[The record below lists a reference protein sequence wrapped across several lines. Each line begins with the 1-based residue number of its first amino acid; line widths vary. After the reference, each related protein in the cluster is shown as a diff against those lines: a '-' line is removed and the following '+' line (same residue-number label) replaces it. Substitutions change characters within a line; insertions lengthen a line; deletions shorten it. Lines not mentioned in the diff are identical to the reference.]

1 MDLEEGDDDHG
12 RGAHGGG
19 PDGASDYEM
28 EDDDQGHEA
37 QGGDS
42 GEASDQEME
51 DGDTIQV
58 AASGKIES
66 IKGSL
71 VPDSPALVPDSPAL
85 VPDSP
90 ALGPDSPALGP
101 TTIHYRA
108 IRNRSVTPLF
118 VSSRDPSS
126 GSEASMRSESS
137 LRQSMDLPEGAT
149 FAVLAPPVRRRWE
162 YQTLDDDPRVTSILQ
177 EQDKAG
183 VIIYAVESRDRRVLR
198 VS

>member
-1 MDLEEGDDDHG
+1 VLDPKNFQEASQVAMDLEEGDDDHG

-28 EDDDQGHEA
+28 ED
-37 QGGDS
+37 
-42 GEASDQEME
+42 
-51 DGDTIQV
+51 GDTIQV
-58 AASGKIES
+58 AASGKIDS